1 MQRRDFLSSALAL
14 AAASTLPAA
23 RAEVI
28 SGGQPWEPGKANV
41 PSLPAPRQGGL
52 AFFTQA
58 EFDAAG
64 ALADRLI
71 PADALSIGGK
81 EAGCAV
87 FIDRQLAGD
96 YGKGAT
102 LYRLGRFVKGTP
114 EQGTQSPLTPADR
127 WRQGLAALDNH
138 CHKTFSTAYAQLD
151 GARQDDL
158 LRQME
163 SGKLALELGPDL
175 EVKELFEQ
183 ILANVREGFFAD
195 PLYGGNKGMAS
206 WKMIGFPG
214 ARYDF
219 RDVIAKK
226 GQKLSIIPTS
236 LIDNTL

>member
-1 MQRRDFLSSALAL
+1 MQRRDFLSQALAL
-14 AAASTLPAA
+14 AAASSLPVA
-23 RAEVI
+23 RAEVVT
-28 SGGQPWEPGKANV
+28 GGQPWEPGTV
-41 PSLPAPRQGGL
+41 SLPPLAQPRQGGL
-52 AFFTQA
+52 AFFTQH
-58 EFDAAG
+58 EFDTAG

-71 PADALSIGGK
+71 PADELSIGGK

-102 LYRLGRFVKGTP
+102 LYRLGRFVKGTL

-127 WRQGLAALDNH
+127 WRQGLAAIDRHARSLYG
-138 CHKTFSTAYAQLD
+138 KAYVELE

-158 LRQME
+158 LRKLE
-163 SGKLALELGPDL
+163 SDQLDMGADLGS
-175 EVKELFEQ
+175 KEMFEQ

-195 PLYGGNKGMAS
+195 PIYGGNKGMAS

-226 GQKLSIIPTS
+226 GQKLQIIPTS